1 MITLMFLIK
10 QQTEYLGMGKS
21 LFQLCSS
28 TNAYVVDELLPFVFV
43 YIRRANRHSVT
54 SLQLTNVRIFR
65 ERKIFTPTKYAMSNF
80 ARNFSLSSSEGLA
93 KA

>member
-10 QQTEYLGMGKS
+10 QQTEELGMGKS

-28 TNAYVVDELLPFVFV
+28 TNAYEVDELLPCVFV
-43 YIRRANRHSVT
+43 YIRRANRHFVT

-65 ERKIFTPTKYAMSNF
+65 ERKIFTPTKYAMLNF

>member
-10 QQTEYLGMGKS
+10 QQTEELGMGKS
-21 LFQLCSS
+21 SFQLCSS
-28 TNAYVVDELLPFVFV
+28 TNSYVVDELLPCVFV
-43 YIRRANRHSVT
+43 YIRCANRHFVT

-65 ERKIFTPTKYAMSNF
+65 ERKILTPTKYAMSNF
-80 ARNFSLSSSEGLA
+80 ARNFSLSASEGLA

>member
-1 MITLMFLIK
+1 MITLMILIK
-10 QQTEYLGMGKS
+10 QQTEELGMGKS

-28 TNAYVVDELLPFVFV
+28 TNAYEVDELLPCIFV
-43 YIRRANRHSVT
+43 YIRRTNRHFVT